1 MPPVQPQQMPDH
13 YPNMEKPQPPGG
25 FEQPVVGAP
34 VINPPAAGEI
44 DDF

>member
-1 MPPVQPQQMPDH
+1 MPPAMPDH
-13 YPNMEKPQPPGG
+13 YPNMEKPLPPGG

-34 VINPPAAGEI
+34 VMPPAGGEI